1 MREWYWIGIV
11 RDKKRGSGV
20 TRPIAF
26 PSAGPPGAYPVPD
39 EWLGFAMLADAR
51 RIAHMLAHAPIEQV
65 TTYMTETFPSLLKRG
80 EVAYWREKGE

>member
-1 MREWYWIGIV
+1 MVLDWHCAGQETRFGRHAADRVSV
-11 RDKKRGSGV
+11 RRAARRV
-20 TRPIAF
+20 
-26 PSAGPPGAYPVPD
+26 PVPD